1 MCLNVNLKVCVSI
14 FQPSLSVYP
23 ETVTQEGGVAE
34 MLIKQESLE
43 HVQWPGPAGSSNS
56 ADDLTCRGKRVGTS
70 LGGE

>member
-1 MCLNVNLKVCVSI
+1 MCLNMYLYI
-14 FQPSLSVYP
+14 LQPSLSVYP
-23 ETVTQEGGVAE
+23 ETVAQEGGVVD

-43 HVQWPGPAGSSNS
+43 HVQWPGPAGSSHS